1 MKDETK
7 QADLEVTACYYPY
20 KGEADITFE
29 DKQYN
34 KRCYLEGIK
43 LTPEQ
48 GQSLAE
54 TVLACVYYTANRNTS
69 TVKQAVVKELEE
81 ILELI
86 FLGQKKEM
94 FGGIEDF
101 GDLEI
106 HIKSRIQALTEA
118 DND

>member
-1 MKDETK
+1 MKDET
-7 QADLEVTACYYPY
+7 
-20 KGEADITFE
+20 
-29 DKQYN
+29 
-34 KRCYLEGIK
+34 
-43 LTPEQ
+43 
-48 GQSLAE
+48 
-54 TVLACVYYTANRNTS
+54 
-69 TVKQAVVKELEE
+69 KQAVVKELEE

>member
-1 MKDETK
+1 MKK
-7 QADLEVTACYYPY
+7 QIEWLSQCCNHTFTEPGWPESDFCGNCKDHSGAEAVITYEQFLEVKA
-20 KGEADITFE
+20 
-29 DKQYN
+29 
-34 KRCYLEGIK
+34 LE
-43 LTPEQ
+43 
-48 GQSLAE
+48 SNA
-54 TVLACVYYTANRNTS
+54 
-69 TVKQAVVKELEE
+69 AVVKELEE